1 MAGETYGLL
10 VPPTGS
16 TFVAGHTARVH
27 QIEQSRKNFAVLGR
41 QRQMHL
47 GGDEMDGHT
56 SESYERL
63 RSAMP
68 IDLCEEDYRGLTLT
82 LVVLMRVANASG
94 TVQVRLR
101 NTDDG
106 ATVAETTV
114 ENDTALTRY
123 TAAVTLPTGVTPKRC
138 ELQIVAGD
146 ETYPAFAMGGLLV
159 EL

>member
-1 MAGETYGLL
+1 MAGESYGLL
-10 VPPTGS
+10 VPPSGD
-16 TFVAGHTARVH
+16 TFMAGHTARVH

-41 QRQMHL
+41 QRYIHL
-47 GGDEMDGHT
+47 GGTESDGHT

-63 RSAMP
+63 RNAMP

-94 TVQVRLR
+94 TVQVRLY
-101 NTDDG
+101 NTDDS
-106 ATVAETTV
+106 APVAETTA
-114 ENDTALTRY
+114 ENNTSLTRY
-123 TAAVTLPTGVTPKRC
+123 TAAVTLPAGTDPKSCRL
-138 ELQIVAGD
+138 EILAGD